1 MMTGEARRAADD
13 GSVVAY
19 EELRSHVLT
28 GTPGNGAGLLLLLRE
43 GLAAWLEGRH
53 AFSPLCEPQV
63 TLRPTTCAASLAVSD
78 EIQAG
83 IVGVLA
89 SMVLAA

>member
-1 MMTGEARRAADD
+1 MTTGEVPRGGGDAGVA
-13 GSVVAY
+13 AY
-19 EELRSHVLT
+19 EELRSRVLT
-28 GTPGNGAGLLLLLRE
+28 GVPDPGAALLLLLRQ
-43 GLAAWLEGRH
+43 GLAAWLEGRGGC
-53 AFSPLCEPQV
+53 SPRCEPQV
-63 TLRPTTCAASLAVSD
+63 TLRSTTHAASPLVSD

>member
-1 MMTGEARRAADD
+1 MTSGDLRPAADEA
-13 GSVVAY
+13 SVVAY
-19 EELRSHVLT
+19 EELRNHVLR
-28 GTPGNGAGLLLLLRE
+28 GAPGNGAGLGLLLRE
-43 GLAAWLEGRH
+43 GLAAWLEGRG
-53 AFSPLCEPQV
+53 ASSPRCEPEA
-63 TLRPTTCAASLAVSD
+63 TLRPTPRATSPLVSD